1 MSIKNFFLEEL
12 ENETQSTL
20 RVLEALKDEHMEWKP
35 HEKSM
40 SVKSLATHIV
50 DLHNWFS
57 VVLTTEELDFLSNYK
72 PTKANSVQELIS
84 ALQTGLEKNKAVLS
98 EIEDNK
104 LSEIWTLRAGENVL
118 RQMPKK
124 DIIRYV
130 VNNHIYH
137 HRGQLTVYLRLL
149 DLPVPGI
156 YGPSADDK

>member
-20 RVLEALKDEHMEWKP
+20 RVLEALRDENMDWKP

-57 VVLTTEELDFLSNYK
+57 VVLATEELDFQSNYK
-72 PTKANSVQELIS
+72 PTQANSVQELIS
-84 ALQTGLEKNKAVLS
+84 ALKSGLEKNKVVLAETEES
-98 EIEDNK
+98 K
-104 LSEIWTLRAGENVL
+104 LSEIWTLRAGENIL
-118 RQMPKK
+118 RQMPRK

-156 YGPSADDK
+156 YGPSADDR